1 MDLIT
6 ELLLFVTF
14 ILFGIYIWANHH
26 FSYWRNKNVAYV
38 EPNYF
43 FGNFKDMLMMSKN
56 CADVIKDLYN
66 HKNAKDQPIL
76 GIYIF
81 NKPALLIRDPELV
94 KSICVKNFDKFS
106 DRYAQS
112 DTKGDT
118 LGSATLFMIN
128 NPEWKEL
135 RTKLSPVF
143 TSGKMKQMFPLIQEI
158 GNNLDTYI
166 NSFQIDK
173 NSNSFVRE
181 VREICF
187 LFTTDVIATVA
198 FGIKTSSLKNPKDAF
213 LRVGRST
220 LDFTLW
226 RGLQFVVAF
235 FIPHLAS
242 LFRCKLFAKDTEVFF
257 RKTINS
263 VMDNRIKNG
272 TTRNDLIDVLAELKK
287 QCLGDSQNNNNLPM
301 TNDILVAQAATFFIA
316 GLETSASTMS
326 FCLYELS
333 KNPEIQERL
342 REEIR
347 QALLRNITLTGK
359 DTLTYEDVYGMEYLD
374 MVIMETLRLYP
385 SLPILDRICTL
396 PKDEKEFSLK
406 PFSDF
411 AIPNNMPVYVPKIA
425 IHRDSKYFPNPD
437 KFDPERF
444 SAKNKPNIQTG
455 TYLAFGLGPRSCI
468 GYRMGL
474 LKTKIGLI
482 SFLRNH
488 ILTTCDKTTKQIFLD
503 PKALFVQTK
512 GGIYCKFIRDP
523 LI

>member
-1 MDLIT
+1 MAFIT
-6 ELLLFVTF
+6 ELLLFTSF
-14 ILFGIYIWANHH
+14 ILIGIYVWAKYH
-26 FSYWRNKNVAYV
+26 FSYWRRKNVPNV
-38 EPNYF
+38 EPNFF
-43 FGNFKDMLMMSKN
+43 FGNFKEMLMMSKN
-56 CADVIKDLYN
+56 CADILINLYN

-106 DRYAQS
+106 NRYAQS
-112 DTKGDT
+112 DIKGDT

-143 TSGKMKQMFPLIQEI
+143 TSGKMKQMFPLVEEI
-158 GNNLDTYI
+158 GNDLDAYI
-166 NSFQIDK
+166 NSFPMDK

-181 VREICF
+181 VKEMCS
-187 LFTTDVIATVA
+187 LFATDVIATVA

-213 LRVGRST
+213 RIVGRSM

-226 RGLQFVVAF
+226 RGLEFVVAF

-242 LFRCKLFAKDTEVFF
+242 LFRCRLFTKDAEIFF
-257 RKTINS
+257 RTTINS
-263 VMDNRIKNG
+263 VMDDRIQNG
-272 TTRNDLIDVLAELKK
+272 TTRNDLIDVLAEFKK
-287 QCLGDSQNNNNLPM
+287 ERLSDNHKNDNLSM
-301 TNDILVAQAATFFIA
+301 TNDTLVAQAATFFIA

-347 QALLRNITLTGK
+347 LALLRNITLTGK

-411 AIPNNMPVYVPKIA
+411 AIPNNMPLYVPKIA
-425 IHRDSKYFPNPD
+425 IQRDSKYFPNPD

-444 SAKNKPNIQTG
+444 SAKNKSNIQTG

-488 ILTTCDKTTKQIFLD
+488 ILRTCNKTTKQIYFE
-503 PKALFVQTK
+503 PKALFIQTK
-512 GGIYCKFIRDP
+512 GGIFCEFVRDP